1 MIKIKVCIA
10 NSRLNSVLQLATPNP
25 ISLGELKKEILSNT
39 VLASAICT
47 LLVDVNKTLVLS
59 TGVPLKRLPEGRD
72 DEPISEFKIS
82 NGSLVTLSIENKAVS
97 IENKAISTLPELPSV
112 SSWTCS
118 ACTLINSFASLNCS
132 TCGAE
137 SPFSNN
143 TRSHEW
149 ACFKCTYVNK
159 GGFLCEICGDNKPP
173 IEEELTFKRLE
184 IPSDNSCLFHAVG
197 LISGL
202 GGASKMRK
210 IAAEL
215 IDKDSSTFS
224 DAILGQPREKYKSWI
239 LEKNSWGGAIE
250 LGVLSA
256 ALGIELVAIEVRGG
270 HVYTFGQGS
279 HLRGYL
285 VFDGV
290 HYDVIYASN
299 KNNSVSKYLF
309 KVIDEEAY
317 KSALAIVEE
326 LRRLRQFVDT
336 TNFTI
341 VCGSCNLALKGEAE
355 ARGHATTT
363 GHTDFREV
371 KS

>member
-1 MIKIKVCIA
+1 MIKIKVVIA
-10 NSRLNSVLQLATPNP
+10 NSRTNTVLQLDP
-25 ISLGELKKEILSNT
+25 ILLSLRELKKEILSNAI
-39 VLASAICT
+39 LASAIST
-47 LLVDVNKTLVLS
+47 LLVDENKTLVLS
-59 TGVPLKRLPEGRD
+59 TGVPLKRIPEGRD
-72 DEPISEFKIS
+72 DEPISVFQIS
-82 NGSLVTLSIENKAVS
+82 NGSLLTLSVENKAVS
-97 IENKAISTLPELPSV
+97 IENKAVSIIPPELPSI

-118 ACTLINSFASLNCS
+118 ACTLFNSFASLNCS
-132 TCGAE
+132 TCGAD

-149 ACFKCTYVNK
+149 ACLKCTYVNK
-159 GGFLCEICGDNKPP
+159 GGFLCEVCGDNKPP
-173 IEEELTFKRLE
+173 IEEELIFKRLE

-224 DAILGQPREKYKSWI
+224 DAILGQPREKYKAWI
-239 LEKNSWGGAIE
+239 ADKNSWGGAIE

-270 HVYTFGQGS
+270 HVYTFGQGFQ
-279 HLRGYL
+279 LRGYL

-299 KNNSVSKYLF
+299 KINSVSKYLF
-309 KVIDEEAY
+309 KVNDEKAN

-355 ARGHATTT
+355 ARVHATTT